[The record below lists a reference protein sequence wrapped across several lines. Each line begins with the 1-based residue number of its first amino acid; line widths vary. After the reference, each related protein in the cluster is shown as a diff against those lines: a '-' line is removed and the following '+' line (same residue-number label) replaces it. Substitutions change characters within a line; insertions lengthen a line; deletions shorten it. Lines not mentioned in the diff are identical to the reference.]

1 MGDKA
6 QGQRCLSLLQ
16 IGRNTCIYIPLFTH
30 PHLGCPQLLKL
41 PDQLMRQFKLLLCAG
56 NGLPVIL

>member
-1 MGDKA
+1 MGYKT
-6 QGQRCLSLLQ
+6 QGGTCFSLLQ
-16 IGRNTCIYIPLFTH
+16 IGGNTCVHISLLTY

-41 PDQLMRQFKLLLCAG
+41 PGQLMRQFKLLLGAG